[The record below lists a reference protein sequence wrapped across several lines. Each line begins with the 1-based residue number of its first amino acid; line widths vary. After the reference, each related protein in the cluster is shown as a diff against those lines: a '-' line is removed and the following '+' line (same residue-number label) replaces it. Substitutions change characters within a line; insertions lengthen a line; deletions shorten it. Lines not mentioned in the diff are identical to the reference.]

1 MLLTVYSQPYPHELW
16 IKKAAARA
24 ARFVDAARAARRSLE
39 KSVQNLRLADSNP
52 AS

>member
-1 MLLTVYSQPYPHELW
+1 VD
-16 IKKAAARA
+16 KKSRGAA

-52 AS
+52 AG